1 MSYVP
6 TTQQQG
12 QGGAQVGQ
20 AQVLPQLDFT
30 GARVAVDSMNKAR
43 EAARLAEQK
52 QEEAQAELNKKFGV
66 LREAKYP
73 PIFQGGYDN
82 AIDKGLKQIEEDP
95 RNAEVVV
102 AWMEGLKK
110 TYDQLSQD
118 ASNDVFDLLQKD
130 VYFKTPAVAAFND
143 YASVRESGEV
153 DPFKLSNQV
162 YSALGQAVDVNKNL
176 GKDIYDFSGRL
187 AGELLNVEDAQ
198 KFFNSDVNVIKSG
211 GFVGAQSVQKLSP
224 EGREYVIDQIY
235 STPEFQKQ
243 LVGMFSYAE
252 PEERERLA
260 KDYIRKNIGFEKVMG
275 LSQASSGGGGR
286 NNVGISISDGVGEVK
301 NSFADAKRLGVASVR
316 PKEIFMSPYL
326 QEEIKVT
333 ADVNQDGQG
342 ESLTGKVV
350 RLTANASG
358 EPVVVVEVKK
368 PYDPSNPSSSSERIN
383 IEVPYE
389 GVKDDILQNIRE
401 QYGEKRGK
409 VIFDTISEW
418 EGMIG
423 NMEKTPFPEKELE
436 STYNQLYDIA
446 TQSGL
451 SSDKKT
457 EAFKKIL
464 GRDDVRFTAGLNDI
478 EIGGK
483 QYKLFTGGVVNK
495 LSKVTG
501 EDRDKILEA
510 LYNADA
516 IIKGGQESPTEPT
529 NEGKNYT
536 EAEEAGINAVM
547 ESNGVTREEA
557 IEALIEAGKISR

>member
-30 GARVAVDSMNKAR
+30 GARIAVDSMKKAA
-43 EAARLAEQK
+43 EAARLTEQK
-52 QEEAQAELNKKFGV
+52 EQERQAAFAKEFGV
-66 LREAKYP
+66 TMSSEYVPDIQA
-73 PIFQGGYDN
+73 
-82 AIDKGLKQIEEDP
+82 AWEGLTKEVMTRIKEDP
-95 RNAEVVV
+95 R
-102 AWMEGLKK
+102 EGDMLLSMLKEK
-110 TYDQLSQD
+110 KKAFDEKNSQLSKELSGIATGD
-118 ASNDVFDLLQKD
+118 YYLKEDTLESVLTPTVETTDL
-130 VYFKTPAVAAFND
+130 FEAENAV
-143 YASVRESGEV
+143 RQ
-153 DPFKLSNQV
+153 KLSN
-162 YSALGQAVDVNKNL
+162 AIPVDKNL
-176 GKDIYDFSGRL
+176 GKNIYDFSKRFT
-187 AGELLNVEDAQ
+187 AELLNTEGTENL
-198 KFFNSDVNVIKSG
+198 FEGGLNVVREG
-211 GFVGAQSVQKLSP
+211 GFVGAQSVQKLSS

-260 KDYIRKNIGFEKVMG
+260 KDYIRKNIGFERVMG
-275 LSQASSGGGGR
+275 LSQASSGDRDR

-350 RLTANASG
+350 RLTANAIG

-368 PYDPSNPSSSSERIN
+368 PYDPSNPSSASERIN

-401 QYGEKRGK
+401 QYGEKRGR

-423 NMEKTPFPEKELE
+423 DMEKTPFPEKELE
-436 STYNQLYDIA
+436 STYNQLHKIA
-446 TQSGL
+446 T
-451 SSDKKT
+451 SSESDEKKT
-457 EAFKKIL
+457 SQIQQLL
-464 GRDDVRFTAGLNDI
+464 GRSDVSYVGGFSTTDLNV
-478 EIGGK
+478 GGK
-483 QYKLFTGGVVNK
+483 EVKLFKFGSKAK
-495 LSKVTG
+495 LSG
-501 EDRDKILEA
+501 EDLEETLST
-510 LYNADA
+510 LYDADA
-516 IIKGGQESPTEPT
+516 IISGQESPTEPT
-529 NEGKNYT
+529 NENKNYT
-536 EAEEAGINAVM
+536 EAEESGIKAVM